1 MSTAKPTPAAAA
13 EPVIDLTTGDGLGPR
28 RIGDGVRE
36 ELVRHLGASR
46 RALWSIDA
54 NLDAVERWS
63 RVLAEALGCGGR
75 LLVAGNGGSA
85 AHAQHLSSELVGR
98 FREDR
103 IGYSAIC
110 LHADPSAVT
119 AIVND
124 YGADQVFARQVLA
137 HGRRGDALALFSTS
151 GRSRNLL
158 RAAEVAGR
166 VGLHTLAVTG
176 PAPNPLAD
184 RCREVVAIDAPT
196 AAAVQEAHQV
206 VLHLVCVAF
215 ERALEPSGSRRSLSV
230 DVPTAMA

>member
-1 MSTAKPTPAAAA
+1 MTTANRTPTPAVDA
-13 EPVIDLTTGDGLGPR
+13 VIDLTDGDGLGPR
-28 RIGDGVRE
+28 VIGGGVRD
-36 ELVRHLGASR
+36 ELVRHLGAAH
-46 RALWSIDA
+46 RALSSIDE
-54 NLDAVERWS
+54 NLDALERWS
-63 RVLAEALGCGGR
+63 SVLADALGCGGR

-98 FREDR
+98 FRDDR

-110 LHADPSAVT
+110 LHADPSTVT

-151 GRSRNLL
+151 GQSRNLL

-184 RCREVVAIDAPT
+184 RCREVIAIDAPT

-206 VLHLVCVAF
+206 VVHLVCVAF
-215 ERALEPSGSRRSLSV
+215 ERALARSRPRAGAHLGT
-230 DVPTAMA
+230 PTAMA